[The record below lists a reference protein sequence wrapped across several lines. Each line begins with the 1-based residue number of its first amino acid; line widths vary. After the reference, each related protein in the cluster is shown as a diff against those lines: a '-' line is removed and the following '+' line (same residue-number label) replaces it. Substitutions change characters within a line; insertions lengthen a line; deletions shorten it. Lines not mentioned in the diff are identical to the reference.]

1 MIFEQTYIEKFGTQM
16 QTLSRGAVVSNPVT
30 LLSAKIE
37 FLKNEA
43 EILSAILFSVIM
55 NPNVDDWFV
64 LLPI

>member
-1 MIFEQTYIEKFGTQM
+1 LKMWETKGEP
-16 QTLSRGAVVSNPVT
+16 LSRGAVVSNPVT

-43 EILSAILFSVIM
+43 EILSAILFSAIM